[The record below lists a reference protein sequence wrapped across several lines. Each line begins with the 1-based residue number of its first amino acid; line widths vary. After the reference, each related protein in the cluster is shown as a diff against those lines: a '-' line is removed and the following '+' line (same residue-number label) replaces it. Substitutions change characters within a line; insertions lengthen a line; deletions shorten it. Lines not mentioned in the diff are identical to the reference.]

1 MSPFPLFIKICGLT
15 TAEAV
20 HAAAMAGADAIGFVF
35 APSTR
40 RVTPVAAARLA
51 EDLRPGILR
60 IAVTQHPDQS
70 LIDEIF
76 ATLAPDCLQTDV
88 EDFDALTIP
97 AHAAR
102 LPVLR
107 ANRERPAR
115 LPSRFL
121 FEGPA
126 SGAGRVSDWEEAARL
141 AKRAELVLA
150 GGLNATNVASA
161 IARVR
166 PYGIDVSTGV
176 EAKPGLKDPNKI
188 ESFVRAART
197 AARGES
203 L

>member
-1 MSPFPLFIKICGLT
+1 MFIKICGLT

-20 HAAAMAGADAIGFVF
+20 DAAVLAGADAVGFVF

-40 RVTPVAAARLA
+40 RVTPDAAAKLA
-51 EDLRPGILR
+51 ERLRPGILR
-60 IAVTQHPDQS
+60 IAVTQHPHQT
-70 LIDEIF
+70 LVDEIF
-76 ATLAPDCLQTDV
+76 ATFAPDCLQTDV
-88 EDFDALTIP
+88 EDFESLNVP

-126 SGAGRVSDWEEAARL
+126 SGAGHTSDWENAASL
-141 AKRAELVLA
+141 ARQAEVVLA
-150 GGLNATNVASA
+150 GGLNVANIASA

-166 PYGIDVSTGV
+166 PYGVDVSTGV
-176 EAKPGLKDPNKI
+176 EAKPGLKDPKKI
-188 ESFVRAART
+188 EAFVRAART
-197 AARGES
+197 AAREES
-203 L
+203 LR